1 MDSYKSNEEIVN
13 YNIETIFDKLSDFE
27 NFSKIKEMGNIP
39 PELKSKIDSVE
50 FTSDS
55 ISFKADPVGMI
66 KLVIEERTRPSKLVL
81 SAATFPIPFKAVINL
96 EKIDETSTRLITE
109 FQIELNI
116 MLRAMASKP
125 LSDGA
130 IKFGQMLAS
139 LPYDRF

>member
-13 YNIETIFDKLSDFE
+13 YNIETVYGKLSNFE
-27 NFSKIKEMGNIP
+27 NFAQIKEMGNIP
-39 PELKSKIDSVE
+39 PELKSKIDNVE

-66 KLVIEERTRPSKLVL
+66 KLAIEERVQPTKIVL
-81 SAATFPIPFKAVINL
+81 SAVSFPIPFKAVINL
-96 EKIDETSTRLITE
+96 EKIDETTTRLTTE
-109 FQIELNI
+109 FQIELNM

-130 IKFGQMLAS
+130 VKFGQMLAS